1 MLWTTEDRVHLE
13 VKVDK
18 EGLLGKIHEIEKQ
31 LEVMQRTVSSLKNDI
46 SVTEEPADKQ
56 AQDLL

>member
-31 LEVMQRTVSSLKNDI
+31 LEMMQRTVSSLKNDI
-46 SVTEEPADKQ
+46 AVTEEPADKQ